1 MLRRMIA
8 LALTFLLLCCGG
20 PAATPTLPTA
30 RIALAT
36 VPPTH
41 AARPPAA
48 TTTSTADPGTAAT
61 EAPPLP
67 TVAPTTPQE
76 QYRAWMAEARA
87 LHPYPEPI
95 ETMWAVM
102 ICESTG
108 NPGLVAG
115 DYHGLFQYNSATWA
129 GDWNLYRDQPI
140 LDPRAQ
146 IFATAQAWHDG
157 HQHWWGCYGASALR

>member
-1 MLRRMIA
+1 
-8 LALTFLLLCCGG
+8 
-20 PAATPTLPTA
+20 
-30 RIALAT
+30 
-36 VPPTH
+36 
-41 AARPPAA
+41 
-48 TTTSTADPGTAAT
+48 
-61 EAPPLP
+61 
-67 TVAPTTPQE
+67 
-76 QYRAWMAEARA
+76 MAEARA

-115 DYHGLFQYNSATWA
+115 DYQGLFQYSSATWA
-129 GDWNLYRDQPI
+129 GDWNLYRGQPI

-157 HQHWWGCYGASALR
+157 HQRWWGCYGASALRGKVV